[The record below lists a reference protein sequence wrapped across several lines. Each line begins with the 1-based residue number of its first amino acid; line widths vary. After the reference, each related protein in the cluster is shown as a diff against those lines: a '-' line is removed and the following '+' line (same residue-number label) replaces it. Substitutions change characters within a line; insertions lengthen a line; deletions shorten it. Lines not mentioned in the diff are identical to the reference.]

1 MLRPGARFALC
12 LRGGAYHGAR
22 GAALHAT
29 LFSHRGLPQVCFTGE
44 RDLRCGTYFMQ
55 SAWGACWLWG
65 ACSHGGM
72 LFGGRVRS
80 RCLMR
85 RAKPPRCAMV
95 EEGKAGGRSNLPCAF
110 APFVRVLSA
119 ALLGNI
125 SKTAHLP
132 TVGFAVQSPVPV
144 CASVDVPERTP
155 RRCATFLIFN
165 SKLRSRIYLSAG
177 FM

>member
-1 MLRPGARFALC
+1 MLRPRPRFALC

-22 GAALHAT
+22 GAALHAA
-29 LFSHRGLPQVCFTGE
+29 LVSHRGFPQVCFAGE

-65 ACSHGGM
+65 SLLARGDA
-72 LFGGRVRS
+72 LRRS
-80 RCLMR
+80 CARPRCLMR
-85 RAKPPRCAMV
+85 RAKPPRCAVV

-155 RRCATFLIFN
+155 AGVG
-165 SKLRSRIYLSAG
+165 KLMLVP
-177 FM
+177 